1 MHNDAVRHV
10 AVLGQQA
17 AEPVA
22 PCVGQVLRPQ
32 QRVAESQ
39 PGRNTVFLHQRQNLP
54 RPLLPKSGPAAAPKA
69 VRRSAVDGTYLTPV
83 VEPVPVLPV

>member
-1 MHNDAVRHV
+1 MHNDAVRYV

-22 PCVGQVLRPQ
+22 PWVGQVLRPQ

-39 PGRNTVFLHQRQNLP
+39 PGRN
-54 RPLLPKSGPAAAPKA
+54 A
-69 VRRSAVDGTYLTPV
+69 VRPQ
-83 VEPVPVLPV
+83 